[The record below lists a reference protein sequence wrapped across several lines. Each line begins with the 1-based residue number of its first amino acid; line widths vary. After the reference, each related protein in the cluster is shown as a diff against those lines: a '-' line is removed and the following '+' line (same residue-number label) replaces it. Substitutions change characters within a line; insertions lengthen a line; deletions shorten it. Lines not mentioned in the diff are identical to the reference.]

1 MKLQLVVS
9 SQRGDMITSKRPFLD
24 WDVILATFS
33 FMYWDIHVYYRVLVV
48 IGQNQKCELLYQ
60 DVQDNKIET
69 K

>member
-1 MKLQLVVS
+1 
-9 SQRGDMITSKRPFLD
+9 MITSKRPFLD